1 MNRRIVSGIH
11 KWIGYIL
18 LVFYGVSVVGLIYY
32 CAKSRIFPVS
42 YLILTAAVL
51 TIFGGVFLWMHR
63 KVVPSIAAKY
73 SDFDPGAFVCVLGS
87 YYMIRTSRTITE
99 VSKADK
105 QTDVISVYVMEKDPA
120 QSLEENSGLS
130 DWNRKGDGQRT
141 YGSNG
146 EKLENMLKSPGW
158 RFRNMRTF
166 LKCWMH

>member
-51 TIFGGVFLWMHR
+51 TIFWRCVSVDAPKSGYVH
-63 KVVPSIAAKY
+63 SSKY
-73 SDFDPGAFVCVLGS
+73 SDFDPGICMCTGIVL
-87 YYMIRTSRTITE
+87 YDPRTSRTITE

-120 QSLEENSGLS
+120 QSLEEIQDYQIGIVKET
-130 DWNRKGDGQRT
+130 DRT

-146 EKLENMLKSPGW
+146 EKAGKYVEKSVGDSGI
-158 RFRNMRTF
+158 
-166 LKCWMH
+166 